1 MPQTSVKV
9 HVRKIVKLFAQPLV
23 VVTSTG
29 LTVIDPSQLSV
40 VARVTAVGTSA
51 AHCTVTAA
59 GAAGA
64 TGAISSFTV
73 IV

>member
-1 MPQTSVKV
+1 M
-9 HVRKIVKLFAQPLV
+9 FAQPLV

-29 LTVIDPSQLSV
+29 LTVIAPSQLSV
-40 VARVTAVGTSA
+40 AVKVTAAGTSA

-59 GAAGA
+59 GAAGV